1 MKFFRISGLK
11 DLASMYSSTAVG
23 NGISAIF
30 WFFLASE
37 ISPGEY
43 GSLFYFIGIANIIAG
58 ISLVG
63 TNNALIVFISKNVN
77 LQFTLNFISL
87 ISVVVLSVITV
98 IIFQRLDVGLLAVGY
113 VVYSL
118 GLADLLGRKFY
129 GNYSKNYFLQKLLT
143 LLIGISLYFLV
154 GIESILY
161 ALVLTYIPLLYRI
174 YIGFRDSRLDW
185 KLLSMRRGFILNNY
199 FMNLILVFWAQIDK
213 VILPPILGLVIL
225 GNYNLALQAIGIM
238 IVIPSTFFRY
248 ILPQDSSGNDTKKL
262 KIGITIISV
271 LLTIL
276 GITVLPIIMS
286 TVFPEYEEV
295 DNAIRI
301 MSLAVIPST
310 LNVLYTS
317 KLLGN
322 EKSRIVL
329 YGTLSSLITITFGMI
344 ILGQLIGLEG
354 IAISWVL
361 AVVIQFLIFK
371 IFERFYNKGTLGIFS

>member
-1 MKFFRISGLK
+1 VKFFRISGLK